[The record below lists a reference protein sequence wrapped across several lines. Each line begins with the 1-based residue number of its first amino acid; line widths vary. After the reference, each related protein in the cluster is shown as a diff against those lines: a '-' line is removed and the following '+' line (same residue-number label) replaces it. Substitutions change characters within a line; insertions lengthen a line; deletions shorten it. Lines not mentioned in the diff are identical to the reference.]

1 TDWNLEK
8 LQEKEELIVNLK
20 DGALNRGSIK
30 KLEMSITMK
39 TFWMKKK
46 NNFKFA
52 GKIKRKRRNNFKS
65 RKDEYNDESQR
76 EEREEQPVIIRTFR
90 EQRLMEYIRNLESR
104 LFDKTREVFNLEE
117 QLREKDQIILN
128 LEQRTLKLEKP
139 KNVYLYSDLESISD
153 QREQREEQP
162 VIVRTF
168 REQRLLEYI
177 HNLEARLFERTR
189 QVIHL
194 EEQIRDRF
202 S

>member
-1 TDWNLEK
+1 
-8 LQEKEELIVNLK
+8 
-20 DGALNRGSIK
+20 
-30 KLEMSITMK
+30 MK

-128 LEQRTLKLEKP
+128 LEQMTLKGNPTCLKTIRQ
-139 KNVYLYSDLESISD
+139 KFNKRRRASD